1 MKACL
6 VEEAHFE
13 SKCPAGPL
21 HLAAAE
27 ATLWKIGRH
36 TKKDDAQRAVAVV
49 ACIVIALMFA
59 ARLLGT
65 CGQNCTAGRAN
76 HK

>member
-1 MKACL
+1 MPGWTSSSGGGRGDSL
-6 VEEAHFE
+6 ENR
-13 SKCPAGPL
+13 PAQY
-21 HLAAAE
+21 
-27 ATLWKIGRH
+27 
-36 TKKDDAQRAVAVV
+36 KKDDAQRAVAVV
-49 ACIVIALMFA
+49 ARTVIALMFA